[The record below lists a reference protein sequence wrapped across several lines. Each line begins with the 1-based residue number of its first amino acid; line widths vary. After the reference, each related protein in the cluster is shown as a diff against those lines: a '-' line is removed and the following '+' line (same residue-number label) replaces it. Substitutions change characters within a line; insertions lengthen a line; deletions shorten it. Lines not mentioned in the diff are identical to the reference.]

1 MTEVSPGFKQGT
13 TFALPL
19 RLHPVV
25 AGAAVA
31 DLTGWSARSQI
42 RQASGALVSDLNVDW
57 VDRAQRLVTLT
68 CPATVTTAW
77 PVARLNI
84 DIELTSPDGQVRINS
99 STMIINVLARIT
111 Q

>member
-25 AGAAVA
+25 AGVAVA
-31 DLTGWSARSQI
+31 DLTGWTARAQV
-42 RQASGALVSDLNVDW
+42 RQANGALVSDLGVDW
-57 VDRAQRLVTLT
+57 VSRPQRLVTLT
-68 CPATVTTAW
+68 CPAATTAAW
-77 PVARLNI
+77 PIARLNI
-84 DIELTSPDGQVRINS
+84 DVEVTSPDGAVRLAS
-99 STMIINVLARIT
+99 STMTIAVMGRVT

>member
-31 DLTGWSARSQI
+31 DLTGWSARAQI
-42 RQASGALVSDLNVDW
+42 RTAAGALVSDLEVVW
-57 VDRAQRLVTLT
+57 VDRAARLISLG
-68 CPATVTTAW
+68 CPATVTAAW
-77 PVARLNI
+77 PAGKLNI
-84 DIELTSPDGQVRINS
+84 DVELTAPDGAVRINS
-99 STMIINVLARIT
+99 STMTISVLSRVT

>member
-25 AGAAVA
+25 AGVAVA
-31 DLTGWSARSQI
+31 DLTGWTARAQV
-42 RQASGALVSDLNVDW
+42 RQVAGPLVSDLGVDW
-57 VDRAQRLVTLT
+57 VDRAARLVTLT
-68 CPATVTTAW
+68 CPAATTTAW

-84 DIELTSPDGQVRINS
+84 DVELTSPDGQVRINS
-99 STMIINVLARIT
+99 STMTINVLARVT